1 MTRSV
6 VDPFE
11 AGGYDLIVAERQRQI
26 EREGWTPEHDDHHSD
41 GEMYAA
47 ALCYLRANDPAKGP
61 SNLWPW
67 EHKWWKPK
75 DRLSNLVRAGA
86 LLMAERDR
94 YNRKKLGT
102 GAPWP
107 VPVEIPFLIQG
118 IAMEIDE
125 VLANAA

>member
-1 MTRSV
+1 MPDQV
-6 VDPFE
+6 
-11 AGGYDLIVAERQRQI
+11 GGYDVIVAERGRQI
-26 EREGWTPEHDDHHSD
+26 EREGWTPEHDDRH
-41 GEMYAA
+41 GVGQMYQAA
-47 ALCYLRANDPAKGP
+47 MCYLRASGPEAKP

-75 DRLSNLVRAGA
+75 DRLRNLVRAGA

-102 GAPWP
+102 GKPWP

-118 IAMEIDE
+118 IAAEIDE
-125 VLANAA
+125 VLANAD